1 MARRIAEI
9 GPLPDGTL
17 GCVELARD
25 RGDDLLLGVAVAE
38 PYLETER
45 LIAERRARGLFG
57 EMRFTLTNTARSCH
71 PERLV
76 RGARSVIAAAAP
88 LWRPAAPRPDDP
100 TGRMPRYA
108 WSDPYAPLRARLG
121 VIADGLRAQGARCA
135 VFVDSNH
142 HVDRAAAIRAGL
154 AFSAKNTMAIVP
166 GHGSFV
172 ALGVI
177 VTDAELELEPAP
189 QLVPPGC
196 GSCTLCIDACP
207 TGALDE
213 PGTLDATRCI
223 SWTTQQRN
231 AMPEEHA
238 AALADRVY
246 GCDICQDVCPWNA
259 GPARRGADEQPH
271 DGAWISLT
279 DWLTLPDAE
288 LLSRHGHLYVPDRDP
303 RYLRRN
309 ALVALGNA
317 FPEHASELA
326 APYRDSA
333 DDLLRAAAR
342 RALER

>member
-1 MARRIAEI
+1 M
-9 GPLPDGTL
+9 
-17 GCVELARD
+17 ELD
-25 RGDDLLLGVAVAE
+25 RECGDDLLLGVSAAE

-45 LIAERRARGLFG
+45 LIAERRERGLFG

-76 RGARSVIAAAAP
+76 RGARSVVAAAAP
-88 LWRPAAPRPDDP
+88 LWRPPAPRPDGP

-108 WSDPYAPLRARLG
+108 WSDPYAPLRARLAA
-121 VIADGLRAQGARCA
+121 IADGLRAQGARCA

-142 HVDRAAAIRAGL
+142 HVDRTAAIRSGL

-177 VTDAELELEPAP
+177 VTDAELEPAP
-189 QLVPPGC
+189 ELVPPGC

-223 SWTTQQRN
+223 SWTTQQRS
-231 AMPEEHA
+231 AISDAHA
-238 AALADRVY
+238 DALEDRVY

-259 GPARRGADEQPH
+259 GPARRGAGKPAH
-271 DGAWISLT
+271 DGAWVSLV
-279 DWLTLPDAE
+279 DWLTLPDGE
-288 LLSRHGHLYVPDRDP
+288 LMDRHGHLYVPDRDP

-326 APYRDSA
+326 GPYRDSA
-333 DDLLRAAAR
+333 DELLRGAAR
-342 RALER
+342 RALGG

>member
-1 MARRIAEI
+1 MELRRES
-9 GPLPDGTL
+9 GH
-17 GCVELARD
+17 
-25 RGDDLLLGVAVAE
+25 DLLLGVARAE

-76 RGARSVIAAAAP
+76 RGARSVVAAAVP
-88 LWRPAAPRPDDP
+88 LWRPAAPRPQGP

-108 WSDPYAPLRARLG
+108 WSDPYAPLRARLAA
-121 VIADGLRAQGARCA
+121 IADGLRAQGARCA

-142 HVDRAAAIRAGL
+142 HVDRTAAIRAGL

-177 VTDAELELEPAP
+177 VTDAELEPAP

-196 GSCTLCIDACP
+196 GSCTLCIEACP

-223 SWTTQQRN
+223 SWTTQQR
-231 AMPEEHA
+231 AEMPAAHA
-238 AALADRVY
+238 HALDDRVY

-259 GPARRGADEQPH
+259 GPARRGADEDAA
-271 DGAWISLT
+271 DGAWVSLT

-288 LLSRHGHLYVPDRDP
+288 LIDRNDHLYVPDRDP

-317 FPEHASELA
+317 FPEHAPELA
-326 APYRDSA
+326 GPFRDSA
-333 DDLLRAAAR
+333 DELLRAAAR
-342 RALER
+342 RALDP